1 MLDGF
6 GVKRGMTGR
15 IQKMTNRF
23 AGKPR
28 SNGIIRNLPEQRMF
42 CAPSPDGLPDISVS
56 LE

>member
-1 MLDGF
+1 MLARV
-6 GVKRGMTGR
+6 GVGSGDKDVER
-15 IQKMTNRF
+15 KDRF

-28 SNGIIRNLPEQRMF
+28 SNGITRNLPEQRMF

>member
-1 MLDGF
+1 
-6 GVKRGMTGR
+6 MTGR

-28 SNGIIRNLPEQRMF
+28 SNGITRNLPEQRMF